1 MNDRVHSCV
10 RVPGED
16 KLRQFFLAIS
26 TVLDRVTRV
35 VCLGACIFLV
45 GSVLAIV
52 VLRYGFGIGFIW
64 LQDFAA
70 YSFAVFLA
78 LSVPACMAQG
88 GHVRGDVVSDRMPP
102 GYIGW
107 ADLVALIFFLIPTF
121 GIALWA
127 YWPDL
132 RYSWA
137 IREVSVETG
146 GLPGLFLVKTAVPVL
161 AFLMI
166 VQGIAA
172 VLRGENH
179 RKPPA

>member
-1 MNDRVHSCV
+1 M
-10 RVPGED
+10 
-16 KLRQFFLAIS
+16 FLALS
-26 TVLDRVTRV
+26 AALDRVTRA
-35 VCLGACIFLV
+35 ACVTAFILLV
-45 GSVLAIV
+45 ASVLAVV
-52 VLRYGFGIGFIW
+52 VLRYGFGVGFIW

-70 YSFAVFLA
+70 YSFAVFMA

-88 GHVRGDVVSDRMPP
+88 GHVRVDVVSERMPP

-107 ADLVALIFFLIPTF
+107 ADLIALIFFLIPTF

-137 IREVSVETG
+137 IREVSIETG
-146 GLPGLFLVKTAVPVL
+146 GLPGLFLVKTTLPL
-161 AFLMI
+161 FAFLMI

-179 RKPPA
+179 GKPPA

>member
-1 MNDRVHSCV
+1 M
-10 RVPGED
+10 EAA
-16 KLRQFFLAIS
+16 LRHFYLALS
-26 TVLDRVTRV
+26 KALDRATRI
-35 VCLGACIFLV
+35 VCVAACVLLA
-45 GSVLAIV
+45 SAVLAIV

-70 YSFAVFLA
+70 YAFAIFLA
-78 LSVPACMAQG
+78 LSVPVCMAQD
-88 GHVRGDVVSDRMPP
+88 GHVRVDVVSDSMPP
-102 GYIGW
+102 GYLRG
-107 ADLVALIFFLIPTF
+107 ADLFALVAFLVPVF
-121 GIALWA
+121 GIAIWA

-146 GLPGLFLVKTAVPVL
+146 GLPGLFLVKTAIPVL

-172 VLRGENH
+172 VLRGHDEG
-179 RKPPA
+179 KPSA